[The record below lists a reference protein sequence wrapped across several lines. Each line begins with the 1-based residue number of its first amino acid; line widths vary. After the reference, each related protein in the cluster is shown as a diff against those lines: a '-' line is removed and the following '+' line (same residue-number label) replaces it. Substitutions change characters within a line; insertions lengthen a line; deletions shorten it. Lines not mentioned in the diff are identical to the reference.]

1 MPIIDEDTP
10 YSKMLPKLHN
20 FVQSGLFSNYG
31 KTSLPESFS
40 IADKVTLLEFV
51 RKTAIENNYDCTP
64 LRKAPD
70 YAEWIDQRRPDP
82 SRDQWLWLFQNIGA
96 RYQILSVDEV
106 CGIMAGRDA
115 LLPFVSFAPDI
126 RLQKHYE
133 KFFGTAAEDDDP
145 SPLPY
150 PNLEEAINNDAP
162 GRVSIYRLM
171 CRNVTDEQIIN
182 RAVFLQKLVVVV
194 SLLKNLPCDMK
205 IRKLIKF
212 LRSWISP
219 EFLLYQAIKEFLDD
233 LTAWQD
239 EYDNVFFWY
248 LYTLP
253 SPVSKTIVDLLPDK
267 LLTIFDQLNC
277 YGISPEDVWKYY
289 RAELPQSEKITGNS

>member
-1 MPIIDEDTP
+1 
-10 YSKMLPKLHN
+10 
-20 FVQSGLFSNYG
+20 
-31 KTSLPESFS
+31 
-40 IADKVTLLEFV
+40 
-51 RKTAIENNYDCTP
+51 
-64 LRKAPD
+64 
-70 YAEWIDQRRPDP
+70 
-82 SRDQWLWLFQNIGA
+82 
-96 RYQILSVDEV
+96 
-106 CGIMAGRDA
+106 
-115 LLPFVSFAPDI
+115 
-126 RLQKHYE
+126 
-133 KFFGTAAEDDDP
+133 
-145 SPLPY
+145 
-150 PNLEEAINNDAP
+150 
-162 GRVSIYRLM
+162 M